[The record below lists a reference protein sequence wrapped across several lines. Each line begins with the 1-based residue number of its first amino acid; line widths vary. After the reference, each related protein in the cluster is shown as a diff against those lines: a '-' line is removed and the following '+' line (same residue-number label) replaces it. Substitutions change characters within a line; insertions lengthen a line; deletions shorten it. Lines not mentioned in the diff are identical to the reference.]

1 MTLLASDYDKSKYF
15 RAEDIKRDTKF
26 RIKDVTE
33 AEFERTATRKKR
45 SLPFGSPPMN
55 GACR

>member
-26 RIKDVTE
+26 RIKDVPKQSSK
-33 AEFERTATRKKR
+33 RTVTRRRR
-45 SLPFGSPPMN
+45 SLSSGLPTMS